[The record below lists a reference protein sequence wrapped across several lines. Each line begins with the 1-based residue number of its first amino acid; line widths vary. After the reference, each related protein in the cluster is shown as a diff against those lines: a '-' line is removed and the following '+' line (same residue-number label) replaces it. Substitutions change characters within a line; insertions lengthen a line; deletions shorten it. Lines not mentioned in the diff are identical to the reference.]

1 VVGQNLPVVGQNLV
15 VANQSEPAFQVFNDA
30 QFRHLLGREVQ
41 RAARYQD
48 FLSLCLVRTSYAGAP
63 SPSIPPAV
71 ARRTAE
77 LLRSTDVIGL
87 IGDVVAIL
95 LVHTAD
101 SDAATI
107 IERLRSR
114 LEAETFQ
121 AFPEAPAVRPVI
133 SLGLASFPT
142 DATVEAT
149 LVAEAETRLAES
161 ERTIGDRPQ
170 P

>member
-1 VVGQNLPVVGQNLV
+1 MADQP
-15 VANQSEPAFQVFNDA
+15 EPSFQVFNED

-48 FLSLCLVRTSYAGAP
+48 FLSLCLARTSSPGARSAGISA
-63 SPSIPPAV
+63 AV

-77 LLRSTDVIGL
+77 LLRSTDMIGL
-87 IGDVVAIL
+87 IDEVIAIL

-114 LEAETFQ
+114 LEGETFQ
-121 AFPEAPAVRPVI
+121 AFPGAPAVRPVL
-133 SLGLASFPT
+133 SLGLASFPA
-142 DATVEAT
+142 DASVEAT
-149 LVAEAETRLAES
+149 LVAEAEARLAES
-161 ERTIGDRPQ
+161 ERTARRASGTS
-170 P
+170 

>member
-1 VVGQNLPVVGQNLV
+1 
-15 VANQSEPAFQVFNDA
+15 
-30 QFRHLLGREVQ
+30 
-41 RAARYQD
+41 
-48 FLSLCLVRTSYAGAP
+48 
-63 SPSIPPAV
+63 V

-87 IGDVVAIL
+87 IDDVIAIL

-101 SDAATI
+101 SDAAAI

-121 AFPEAPAVRPVI
+121 AFPGAPVVRPVL

-142 DATVEAT
+142 DASVEAT

-161 ERTIGDRPQ
+161 ERSDRRSSEVS
-170 P
+170 